1 MSFISDKRVQING
14 DPVPLE
20 TLPLVSGVLAREPL
34 SLSPK
39 LNDSRPVA
47 LRLPLRRELLG
58 PNPMTI
64 GLIPEM
70 ECDNRGTG
78 KRKGLSGDSS
88 PGKMEVHTMGLF
100 EKLVSLPALRPY
112 MEQDPEVFVEETGW
126 REILQKVRQLK
137 DLEVL
142 LGIVKEASPTTE
154 QQKILRGYL
163 CTMAVEMAPGP
174 LEVPCVDYA
183 GCYLARGEMR
193 MVSSSKEDLPA
204 NVGMGMNARSPEC
217 RIVVEGDVGDYLA
230 YRSAK
235 ACVEV
240 KGSARDRVGM
250 AVGDGYIRIEG
261 DVAGGLAGN
270 AHNTRFEVD
279 GSVGRIQRE
288 NSGCKIMIGGDV
300 HWSIGEKQLACFI
313 KICGNVGMKY
323 RKSGKLVDMASGLG
337 RNSVLLVGGD
347 VWGNLGTGME
357 VAKILVWG
365 KVHGEIRVSD
375 TQGGFIYLNRKK
387 VPLLKRIA
395 GTIGSEIGVRYVELK
410 ESGYLFAEDPEE
422 VKDLILS

>member
-1 MSFISDKRVQING
+1 V
-14 DPVPLE
+14 
-20 TLPLVSGVLAREPL
+20 
-34 SLSPK
+34 
-39 LNDSRPVA
+39 
-47 LRLPLRRELLG
+47 
-58 PNPMTI
+58 TI
-64 GLIPEM
+64 GLIPER
-70 ECDNRGTG
+70 ECDNRGTA
-78 KRKGLSGDSS
+78 KRKRLWGESFLGQNGGPYYGAFREIGQSS
-88 PGKMEVHTMGLF
+88 SAKPLYGK
-100 EKLVSLPALRPY
+100 
-112 MEQDPEVFVEETGW
+112 DPEVFVEETGW
-126 REILQKVRQLK
+126 RGILQKVRQLK
-137 DLEVL
+137 DLEAL
-142 LGIVKEASPTTE
+142 LEIVKEASPTTE

-183 GCYLARGEMR
+183 GCYLTRGEMR
-193 MVSSSKEDLPA
+193 IISSSKEDLPS

-250 AVGDGYIRIEG
+250 AVGDGYIKIEG

-300 HWSIGEKQLACFI
+300 HWSIGERQLGCFI

-323 RKSGKLVDMASGLG
+323 RKTGKLVDMASGLG

-365 KVHGEIRVSD
+365 KVHGEIKVSD